1 MYVGARYPDILF
13 HFKIFTPLHHLRHLI
28 ETLYDSGI
36 GRSNIKYNAFPH
48 PLKVK
53 GS

>member
-28 ETLYDSGI
+28 ETHYDQVLVARILPAS
-36 GRSNIKYNAFPH
+36 
-48 PLKVK
+48 PLAVPYL
-53 GS
+53 SS